1 MGKNAVGHF
10 KIKVA
15 GWATPYTFTGKE
27 KDDLTGLQYFGARYY
42 DSRISI
48 WYGVDPMAEEMPE
61 YSSYCYTFDNPI
73 RFIDPDGMVPT
84 PLIGFIIGFG
94 LDVASQMVFEGKS
107 LKDVNY
113 KTATVSGFA
122 GALSGGVSSIA
133 KFGKVGQV
141 VAGAVIDAGE
151 STSKQLIIDGKVDGT
166 QLASDVLMGGI
177 GGQAKG
183 FGEGNIKVKE
193 NTLDRTQRI
202 ARNDPAS
209 SGRAANVSKAK
220 NSLETAKNVNLA
232 VGTQV
237 GNTLQSG
244 SDKVRSAINTG
255 SGTSVIIN
263 KPVQIVQD
271 NTRVVK
277 PLILRNE
284 Q

>member
-1 MGKNAVGHF
+1 M
-10 KIKVA
+10 
-15 GWATPYTFTGKE
+15 
-27 KDDLTGLQYFGARYY
+27 
-42 DSRISI
+42 
-48 WYGVDPMAEEMPE
+48 
-61 YSSYCYTFDNPI
+61 
-73 RFIDPDGMVPT
+73 
-84 PLIGFIIGFG
+84 
-94 LDVASQMVFEGKS
+94 
-107 LKDVNY
+107 
-113 KTATVSGFA
+113 
-122 GALSGGVSSIA
+122 
-133 KFGKVGQV
+133 
-141 VAGAVIDAGE
+141 
-151 STSKQLIIDGKVDGT
+151 
-166 QLASDVLMGGI
+166 
-177 GGQAKG
+177 
-183 FGEGNIKVKE
+183 
-193 NTLDRTQRI
+193 DRTQRI